1 MSDVELRNRKVTRS
15 KNKSK
20 KQKNAEQISNDEID
34 PTLNQRDEVSLIL
47 QISPFFLKKKKA
59 TSYRKFLTKVCS
71 LSEATLP

>member
-47 QISPFFLKKKKA
+47 QISHFTFF
-59 TSYRKFLTKVCS
+59 
-71 LSEATLP
+71 

>member
-47 QISPFFLKKKKA
+47 QISHFTFFKKKGNI
-59 TSYRKFLTKVCS
+59 V
-71 LSEATLP
+71 